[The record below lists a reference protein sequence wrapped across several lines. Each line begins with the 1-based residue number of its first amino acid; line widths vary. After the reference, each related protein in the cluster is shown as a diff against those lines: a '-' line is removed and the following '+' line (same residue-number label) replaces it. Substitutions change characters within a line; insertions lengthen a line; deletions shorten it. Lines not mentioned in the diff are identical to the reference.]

1 MYELNVEKTKPH
13 FACHSKYAG
22 NSKNILFSYME
33 YNNPHIP
40 IAAIPQFQEIP
51 LQRVEPDYKKVL
63 YFNWSIVF
71 AIVVGILVAVFILNK
86 ELHVWWPITLA
97 VLVVL
102 LGMVLTV
109 ASIEIGFKKKSW
121 AVRDKDI
128 LFKNGWL
135 FQSTHIIPFTKVQ
148 HCILKTGPISRRYKL
163 ASLRFMTAASHE
175 RDISING
182 LSQTDAEKI
191 KGWIMEKNIE
201 HGREA
206 I

>member
-1 MYELNVEKTKPH
+1 MCEIQKIYYFH
-13 FACHSKYAG
+13 
-22 NSKNILFSYME
+22 IYME
-33 YNNPHIP
+33 YHNPHIP
-40 IAAIPQFQEIP
+40 IATIPQFQEIP

-71 AIVVGILVAVFILNK
+71 ILVIGILVAVFISNN
-86 ELHVWWPITLA
+86 ELHTWWAVTIAVIT
-97 VLVVL
+97 VVSS
-102 LGMVLTV
+102 MAITT
-109 ASIEIGFKKKSW
+109 ASIEIGFKNRSW
-121 AVRDKDI
+121 ALRDKDF
-128 LFKNGWL
+128 LFKYGWL

-163 ASLRFMTAASHE
+163 ASLRFMTAASHQ

-182 LSQTDAEKI
+182 LSQIDAEKI

-201 HGREA
+201 HAREA

>member
-1 MYELNVEKTKPH
+1 
-13 FACHSKYAG
+13 
-22 NSKNILFSYME
+22 ME

-40 IAAIPQFQEIP
+40 IATIPQFQEIP

-71 AIVVGILVAVFILNK
+71 TLVIGILVAVFIINK
-86 ELHVWWPITLA
+86 ELHTWWA
-97 VLVVL
+97 V
-102 LGMVLTV
+102 TR
-109 ASIEIGFKKKSW
+109 SW
-121 AVRDKDI
+121 ALRDKDF

-135 FQSTHIIPFTKVQ
+135 FQSTHISPFTKVQ

-163 ASLRFMTAASHE
+163 ASLRFMTAASHQ
-175 RDISING
+175 RDVSING
-182 LSQTDAEKI
+182 LSQIDAEKI

-201 HGREA
+201 NAREA

>member
-1 MYELNVEKTKPH
+1 
-13 FACHSKYAG
+13 
-22 NSKNILFSYME
+22 ME

-40 IAAIPQFQEIP
+40 IATIPQFQEIP

-71 AIVVGILVAVFILNK
+71 TIVIGILVAVFITNK
-86 ELHVWWPITLA
+86 ELHTWWAVTIAAIT
-97 VLVVL
+97 VVCS
-102 LGMVLTV
+102 MAITT
-109 ASIEIGFKKKSW
+109 ASIEIGFKNRSW
-121 AVRDKDI
+121 ALRDKDF

-163 ASLRFMTAASHE
+163 ASLRFMTAASHQ
-175 RDISING
+175 RDLSING
-182 LSQTDAEKI
+182 LSQIDAEKI

-201 HGREA
+201 NAREA

>member
-1 MYELNVEKTKPH
+1 
-13 FACHSKYAG
+13 
-22 NSKNILFSYME
+22 ME

-40 IAAIPQFQEIP
+40 VANIPQFQEIP
-51 LQRVEPDYKKVL
+51 LQRVETDYKKVL
-63 YFNWSIVF
+63 YFNWSLVF
-71 AIVVGILVAVFILNK
+71 TIVVGILFAVFIINK

-97 VLVVL
+97 VLAVL
-102 LGMVLTV
+102 LSMALTI
-109 ASIEIGFKKKSW
+109 ASIEIGFKNRSW
-121 AVRDKDI
+121 ALRDRDI

-175 RDISING
+175 WDISING
-182 LSQTDAEKI
+182 LSQIDAEKI

-201 HGREA
+201 HARKA

>member
-1 MYELNVEKTKPH
+1 
-13 FACHSKYAG
+13 
-22 NSKNILFSYME
+22 ME

-51 LQRVEPDYKKVL
+51 LQRVETDYKKVL
-63 YFNWSIVF
+63 YFNWSIVLT
-71 AIVVGILVAVFILNK
+71 IVVGILVAVFILNK
-86 ELHVWWPITLA
+86 ELHVWWLITLA
-97 VLVVL
+97 ILAVL
-102 LGMVLTV
+102 LGMALTA
-109 ASIEIGFKKKSW
+109 ASIEIGFKNRSW

-163 ASLRFMTAASHE
+163 ASLRFMTAASHD

-182 LSQTDAEKI
+182 VNRQHKVDKI
-191 KGWIMEKNIE
+191 
-201 HGREA
+201 
-206 I
+206 

>member
-1 MYELNVEKTKPH
+1 
-13 FACHSKYAG
+13 
-22 NSKNILFSYME
+22 ME
-33 YNNPHIP
+33 YKNPHIL
-40 IAAIPQFQEIP
+40 ITSIPQFQEIP
-51 LQRVEPDYKKVL
+51 LQRVETDYKKVL
-63 YFNWSIVF
+63 YFNWMIVF
-71 AIVVGILVAVFILNK
+71 AIGIGILVAVFITNK
-86 ELHVWWPITLA
+86 ELHVWWAITIAVLA
-97 VLVVL
+97 VLL
-102 LGMVLTV
+102 STALTA
-109 ASIEIGFKKKSW
+109 ASIEIGFKNRSW

-163 ASLRFMTAASHE
+163 ASLRFMTAASHD

-182 LSQTDAEKI
+182 LSQIDAEKI
-191 KGWIMEKNIE
+191 KGWVMEKNIE

>member
-1 MYELNVEKTKPH
+1 MN
-13 FACHSKYAG
+13 
-22 NSKNILFSYME
+22 ME

-40 IAAIPQFQEIP
+40 IAAIPQFQEIT

-71 AIVVGILVAVFILNK
+71 TILVGILVAVFITNK

-97 VLVVL
+97 VLAVL
-102 LGMVLTV
+102 LGIAFTV
-109 ASIEIGFKKKSW
+109 ASIEIGFKNKSW

-135 FQSTHIIPFTKVQ
+135 FQSTHIIPFTKMQ

-182 LSQTDAEKI
+182 LSQIDAEKI